1 MAKIW
6 NLARVDCVCGRYIIY
21 YRQISALLGIP
32 GEYAMLQLILLVFI
46 YGLMMFIWTFVYLNR
61 SHDKVNQS
69 FLVFL
74 SNILI
79 WMLLN
84 YINSFVDGSAI
95 SLVAKTIYWLSMMYL
110 AVTFLF
116 FVYRLLK
123 KPIDWVFF
131 LALGLNT
138 LTVVARYLFPI
149 DYSDPAFWRLT
160 TPIVAPLMS
169 LTFSLPA
176 VYALFLVLQ
185 QIIRTKDARQRTQLG
200 FILGG
205 IGLALVVSVLSEYV
219 LPAVFHITNELYLMY
234 YAIAIFVVAI
244 FISIMRYRLLNLR
257 SDYIYR
263 NLFLNASE
271 GILIVNKSGRI
282 MSVNN
287 NGKQIL
293 QDEHLG
299 AGDLVS
305 NYLPDY
311 RFETDYQRHPVP
323 YVVNGQ
329 TRYLELTQYFFEEE
343 EHGTTK
349 LLLLTDQTMS
359 HQRMEQEKEQL
370 IEKTVIDSLTG
381 MFNKQYLQ
389 EKYGQEAELPPRRRS
404 LLFIDVDDFK
414 AINDQYGHLLGDE
427 VLRELAAC
435 IKRTVR
441 SVNEAIRFGGDEF
454 VVILDDTGAEE
465 AYLVAERIRSCANAL
480 TFSGGGATFHMTLS
494 IGLMEGTELI
504 DSMIEKA
511 DRAMYR
517 SKGKGKNSTTRFTE
531 ADDAGTFHMK
541 LS

>member
-1 MAKIW
+1 
-6 NLARVDCVCGRYIIY
+6 
-21 YRQISALLGIP
+21 LGIS

-46 YGLMMFIWTFVYLNR
+46 YGLMMFIWTFVFLNR

-84 YINSFVDGSAI
+84 YLNSYGDGSLV

-123 KPIDWVFF
+123 KPLDGLFF
-131 LALGLNT
+131 FALGLNT
-138 LTVVARYLFPI
+138 LTVAARYLYPI

-160 TPIVAPLMS
+160 TPVVAPLMS
-169 LTFSLPA
+169 LAFSLPA
-176 VYALFLVLQ
+176 VYALFLVLR
-185 QIIRTKDARQRTQLG
+185 QIIRTKDSRQRTQLG
-200 FILGG
+200 FILVG
-205 IGLALVVSVLSEYV
+205 IGLALAVSVFSEYV
-219 LPAVFHITNELYLMY
+219 LPAVFHLTNELYLMY

-244 FISIMRYRLLNLR
+244 FVSIMRYRLLNLR

-293 QDEHLG
+293 QDEHLN

-311 RFETDYQRHPVP
+311 RFETDYQRHGVE
-323 YVVNGQ
+323 YAVNGQ
-329 TRYLELTQYFFEEE
+329 TRYLELTQYPFEED

-349 LLLLTDQTMS
+349 LLLLTDQTLA
-359 HQRMEQEKEQL
+359 HLRMEQEKEQL
-370 IEKTVIDSLTG
+370 LEKTVIDSLTG
-381 MFNKQYLQ
+381 MFNKQYLR
-389 EKYGQEAELPPRRRS
+389 EKYGEETEQSAHFRS

-435 IKRTVR
+435 IKSTVR
-441 SVNEAIRFGGDEF
+441 SVNETIRFGGDEF
-454 VVILDDTGAEE
+454 VVILDGTGAED
-465 AYLVAERIRSCANAL
+465 AYLVAERIRSCAGTLA
-480 TFSGGGATFHMTLS
+480 FSGGGSTFHMTLS
-494 IGLMEGTELI
+494 IGLMEGTEPI
-504 DSMIEKA
+504 DAMIEKA

-517 SKGKGKNSTTRFTE
+517 SKGKGKNSTTRFSE
-531 ADDAGTFHMK
+531 SDGEGSFHMK
-541 LS
+541 LC